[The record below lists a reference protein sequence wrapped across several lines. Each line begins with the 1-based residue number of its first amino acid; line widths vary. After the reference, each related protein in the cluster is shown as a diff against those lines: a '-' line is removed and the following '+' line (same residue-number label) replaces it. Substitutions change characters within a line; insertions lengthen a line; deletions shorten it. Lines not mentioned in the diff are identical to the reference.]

1 MYNIREGSALLCRS
15 TQEWTGYPLRNGE
28 MNFEPTGTPG
38 GVLEVIHWGSREI
51 PIPTPG
57 QKILSAACANGP
69 PSLKGTLTRT
79 TCITC
84 HACGIS
90 HVKQK
95 GNQPRRSAP
104 PQCVAAT
111 NSATEFPFACHSCKV
126 SFLNKEAPITHTR
139 GVHKITSAFLNIQA
153 VANDAVDEKEKEKE
167 KSTVQS
173 NRHTQALTYKQAA
186 TNPTVQKLSADARKA
201 ITGQAGPGELDS
213 IAEDRAGEQ
222 NPAAKPPPKHSFLEE
237 RRNAIAQGKNP
248 VKEKR
253 TTPKKHSS
261 EPGEKPDPTSSAK
274 KTPQP
279 PPSTTVEATQGTVTT
294 RSTTLA
300 TRPAPTLQGQG
311 APCEEQVL

>member
-1 MYNIREGSALLCRS
+1 VKADIYKQWIKYTEDCEEENIEPGLGVQQILPQARAKTFSGYKPFGTVDSNYWPGHDVYSLQFTVGSDFGLRLLGKNSGFLILFFEDNRRAPYMHTQINLQEGGPFYITQYLFTGQQPNPDALLQAFESQQKAMYNIREGSALLCRS

-28 MNFEPTGTPG
+28 MNFEPSGTPG
-38 GVLEVIHWGSREI
+38 GVLEVIHWGSRKI

-84 HACGIS
+84 QACGMS

-126 SFLNKEAPITHTR
+126 SFLNKEAAITHTR

-153 VANDAVDEKEKEKE
+153 VANDAVDEKEKK
-167 KSTVQS
+167 KKNLPS
-173 NRHTQALTYKQAA
+173 NLTD
-186 TNPTVQKLSADARKA
+186 T
-201 ITGQAGPGELDS
+201 
-213 IAEDRAGEQ
+213 
-222 NPAAKPPPKHSFLEE
+222 H
-237 RRNAIAQGKNP
+237 RR
-248 VKEKR
+248 
-253 TTPKKHSS
+253 
-261 EPGEKPDPTSSAK
+261 
-274 KTPQP
+274 
-279 PPSTTVEATQGTVTT
+279 
-294 RSTTLA
+294 
-300 TRPAPTLQGQG
+300 
-311 APCEEQVL
+311 

>member
-1 MYNIREGSALLCRS
+1 
-15 TQEWTGYPLRNGE
+15 
-28 MNFEPTGTPG
+28 
-38 GVLEVIHWGSREI
+38 
-51 PIPTPG
+51 
-57 QKILSAACANGP
+57 
-69 PSLKGTLTRT
+69 
-79 TCITC
+79 
-84 HACGIS
+84 
-90 HVKQK
+90 
-95 GNQPRRSAP
+95 
-104 PQCVAAT
+104 
-111 NSATEFPFACHSCKV
+111 V
-126 SFLNKEAPITHTR
+126 SFLNKEAAITHTR

-222 NPAAKPPPKHSFLEE
+222 NPAAKPPPKYSFLEE